1 MTALPL
7 LVARILLSVLFIV
20 SGFAK
25 IPNAEGMAAY
35 MQSGGVPG
43 FLIWPVIALEVLGG
57 LAILF
62 GLFTRPAALA
72 LAAFCVVAGAMF
84 HFDPADQMQ
93 MTSFMKNLGLAG
105 GFLLLWVTGPGAWS
119 IDAMLGRKPATV

>member
-1 MTALPL
+1 MPALPL

-20 SGFAK
+20 AGFGK

-57 LAILF
+57 LAILVGF
-62 GLFTRPAALA
+62 FTRPAALA
-72 LAAFCVVAGAMF
+72 LGAFCVVSGAMF

-119 IDAMLGRKPATV
+119 VDAMLGRKSATV